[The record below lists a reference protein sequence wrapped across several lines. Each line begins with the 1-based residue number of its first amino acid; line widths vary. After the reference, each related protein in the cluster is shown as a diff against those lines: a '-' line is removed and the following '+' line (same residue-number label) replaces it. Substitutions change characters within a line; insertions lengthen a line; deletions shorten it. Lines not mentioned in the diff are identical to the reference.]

1 MPIKKYRAW
10 IIAALVLAASS
21 VIIEGSSTFQQCMH
35 DTKNKEGEYAT
46 QEGVAKIAKIY
57 SIRRDCIG
65 TFIHKN
71 GEAITA
77 LFTVVLAI
85 STIGL
90 WSSTRNLWSATVD
103 AANRQEKDTEILQR
117 AYLSVEPGGIHRFLD
132 NSERFSC
139 EVVIHNAG
147 NLPAKNVAWFIDRAA
162 DASNERKNFEIG
174 VLEGRILLVA
184 KGRSRK
190 SGRYLNTTDLL
201 QITDLDSGK
210 TERWLYVWGRV
221 NYEDGF
227 GEERHTLFCHRYHLG
242 ALNISKGIDA
252 HAGRYHQ
259 HGNDAN

>member
-1 MPIKKYRAW
+1 
-10 IIAALVLAASS
+10 
-21 VIIEGSSTFQQCMH
+21 MH

-139 EVVIHNAG
+139 EVVMGAG
-147 NLPAKNVAWFIDRAA
+147 QLRGWVR
-162 DASNERKNFEIG
+162 
-174 VLEGRILLVA
+174 
-184 KGRSRK
+184 
-190 SGRYLNTTDLL
+190 
-201 QITDLDSGK
+201 
-210 TERWLYVWGRV
+210 
-221 NYEDGF
+221 
-227 GEERHTLFCHRYHLG
+227 
-242 ALNISKGIDA
+242 
-252 HAGRYHQ
+252 
-259 HGNDAN
+259 